1 MARLLPG
8 TRALRTLEA
17 AARHLNFTRAADE
30 LGLTPAAV
38 SHQIKEIE
46 DQLGMV
52 LFTRTS
58 RTIRLTEAGT
68 VLFEASTDALDLL
81 SRAVSRARKL
91 ARGTALLKV
100 TLDAQFASKWL
111 MRRVDDFRKRQPDI
125 ELRFDIA
132 YEVRDF
138 DLDDVDVGIRFGAG
152 KYPGCRAHRLFDN
165 VIIPVCSPS
174 LLRSGPP
181 LQRAARSLQPHACP
195 YRMVAAGRDLA
206 ELADVDGG
214 GRRRRFRRQPDRRL
228 RQLAPMPSRRRSTAM
243 PWRSPISPWWQT
255 TFPQGRLVQPFEL
268 GIRVAPEFAY
278 FLVYP
283 ESTADDPRIVAFR
296 EWILEEV
303 AQDSRPGRRCCDE
316 LGAAVGTLRPAA
328 AAAEPADHRA
338 DDQQHAEPVA
348 AVDEGQVPAEIF
360 IAMVD
365 RQRRGDEAQPEARS
379 RRPAPATRVGSPPV
393 IAPTTRAMTRP

>member
-46 DQLGMV
+46 DQLGLV

-68 VLFEASTDALDLL
+68 VLFDASADALDLL
-81 SRAVSRARKL
+81 GRAVSRAQKL
-91 ARGTALLKV
+91 TRGTALLKV

-111 MRRVDDFRKRQPDI
+111 MRRVDDFRKRHPDI

-138 DLDDVDVGIRFGAG
+138 ELDDIDVGIRFGAG
-152 KYPGCRAHRLFDN
+152 KYPGLRAHRLFDN
-165 VIIPVCSPS
+165 ILIPVCSLS
-174 LLRSGPP
+174 LLTSGPP
-181 LQRAARSLQPHACP
+181 LREPRDLFNHTLAHIEWSRQGVTWPNWRMWMAAAGITDFDDSRTVVFGNSTDAVQAALDGNAVALADFA
-195 YRMVAAGRDLA
+195 MVANDL
-206 ELADVDGG
+206 
-214 GRRRRFRRQPDRRL
+214 
-228 RQLAPMPSRRRSTAM
+228 S
-243 PWRSPISPWWQT
+243 
-255 TFPQGRLVQPFEL
+255 QGRLVQPFEL
-268 GIRVAPEFAY
+268 GLRVAPEFAY

-283 ESTADDPRIVAFR
+283 ENAANDPRIVAFR

-303 AQDSRPGRRCCDE
+303 AKTRTTDK
-316 LGAAVGTLRPAA
+316 
-328 AAAEPADHRA
+328 
-338 DDQQHAEPVA
+338 
-348 AVDEGQVPAEIF
+348 GQ
-360 IAMVD
+360 
-365 RQRRGDEAQPEARS
+365 
-379 RRPAPATRVGSPPV
+379 
-393 IAPTTRAMTRP
+393 